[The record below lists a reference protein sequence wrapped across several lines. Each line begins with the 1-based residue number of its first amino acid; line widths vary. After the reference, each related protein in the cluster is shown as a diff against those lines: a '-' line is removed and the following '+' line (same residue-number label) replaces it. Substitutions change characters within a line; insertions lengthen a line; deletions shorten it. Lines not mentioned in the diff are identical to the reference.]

1 LELGEKYGVFERKG
15 NRIVVGESSVYPSA
29 ILKDPDRYFT
39 EGVMQQ
45 LDDAARKEFTYG
57 T

>member
-1 LELGEKYGVFERKG
+1 LELGEKYGVFQKRG

-29 ILKDPDRYFT
+29 ILANPDKYFT

-45 LDDAARKEFTYG
+45 LDDAAKKEFTYG